1 MLNENMV
8 ELNKLYFDN
17 CKNIL
22 LQVDDG
28 IIDFVLQDP
37 PFEVT
42 SNEWDKGFIKTLP
55 EMWELWKLKSK
66 PNACYA
72 FKATYPFA
80 IDLINSNRKM
90 FKYEWI
96 REKNKFTNIFQA
108 KSMPLRC
115 IEYIFIFYKEQPNY
129 NPILKINSHPNQIC
143 KNSKNGGNTY
153 GRKNNTYESY
163 TGEYGNP
170 TNLIKIN
177 HEKDR
182 FIGNAGKQ
190 EMHANRT
197 NPDLW
202 EYFIKT
208 YTNENDLV
216 FDGYSGS
223 GSIPQACIRTNRKF
237 IACENDFNEFSKAEK
252 TIQDEKDIYLHGY
265 KKTNIETDSS
275 SLFNSL
281 GGRQDRISA

>member
-1 MLNENMV
+1 MLNAHMV

-22 LQVDDG
+22 QQVDDG

-42 SNEWDKGFIKTLP
+42 SNEWDTGFIKTLP
-55 EMWELWKLKSK
+55 EMWELWRLKSK

-96 REKNKFTNIFQA
+96 WKKNNVTNVLQA
-108 KSMPLRC
+108 KRMPMRC
-115 IEYIFIFYKEQPNY
+115 IEYIFIFYKDQPIY
-129 NPILKINSHPNQIC
+129 NPIQRKILHP
-143 KNSKNGGNTY
+143 KEEKYRARMGGTTY
-153 GRKNNTYESY
+153 NITENLNYKKEKT
-163 TGEYGNP
+163 EYGNP
-170 TNLIKIN
+170 VNLIDIS
-177 HEKDR
+177 HEKEAFNSSHGSQDR
-182 FIGNAGKQ
+182 
-190 EMHANRT
+190 HPNRT
-197 NPDLW
+197 NPELW

-223 GSIPQACIRTNRKF
+223 GSIPQACIRTNRNF
-237 IACENDFNEFSKAEK
+237 IACENNEKEFLKAEK
-252 TIQDEKDIYLHGY
+252 TIRDEKEILLHGY
-265 KKTNIETDSS
+265 PKSKFTEDDL
-275 SLFNSL
+275 SLFSKA
-281 GGRQDRISA
+281 S

>member
-1 MLNENMV
+1 MI

-22 LQVDDG
+22 HKLDNG
-28 IIDFVLQDP
+28 IIDLVLQDP

-42 SNEWDKGFIKTLP
+42 NNSWDTGFIKTLP
-55 EMWELWKLKSK
+55 EMWDLWKLKSK
-66 PNACYA
+66 DNACFA

-96 REKNKFTNIFQA
+96 WEKNKFTNIFQA
-108 KSMPLRC
+108 KFMPLRC
-115 IEYIFIFYKEQPNY
+115 IEYIFIFYKEQPTY
-129 NPILKINSHPNQIC
+129 KPILKKNSHPNQIC

-182 FIGNAGKQ
+182 FIGSVGKQ
-190 EMHANRT
+190 EIHSNRT
-197 NPDLW
+197 NPELW

-223 GSIPQACIRTNRKF
+223 GSIPQACIRNNRNF
-237 IACENDFNEFSKAEK
+237 IACENDEKEFFKAEK
-252 TIQDEKDIYLHGY
+252 NIQDEKDIFIHGY
-265 KKTNIETDSS
+265 KKTSLENDSN
-275 SLFNSL
+275 SLFSM
-281 GGRQDRISA
+281 GG

>member
-1 MLNENMV
+1 MI

-22 LQVDDG
+22 HKLDNG
-28 IIDFVLQDP
+28 IIDLVLQDP

-42 SNEWDKGFIKTLP
+42 ANEWDKGFIKTLP

-66 PNACYA
+66 DNACFA

-96 REKNKFTNIFQA
+96 WEKNKFTNFVNA
-108 KSMPLRC
+108 KIMPMRC
-115 IEYIFIFYKEQPNY
+115 IEYIFIFYKEQPIY
-129 NPILKINSHPNQIC
+129 NPIL
-143 KNSKNGGNTY
+143 
-153 GRKNNTYESY
+153 RKNIHGNKFNKQAGGGDTYIIKDKKY
-163 TGEYGNP
+163 LGYVGDYGAP
-170 TNLIKIN
+170 TNLIKVNI
-177 HEKDR
+177 EKESFVSTNGD
-182 FIGNAGKQ
+182 Q
-190 EMHANRT
+190 ERHSSRT
-197 NPDLW
+197 NPELW

-237 IACENDFNEFSKAEK
+237 IACENDEKEFFKAEK
-252 TIQDEKDIYLHGY
+252 NIQDEKDIFIHGY
-265 KKTNIETDSS
+265 KKTSIEND
-275 SLFNSL
+275 FNSL
-281 GGRQDRISA
+281 FSMGG

>member
-1 MLNENMV
+1 MLNAHMV

-22 LQVDDG
+22 QQVDDG
-28 IIDFVLQDP
+28 IIDLVLQDP

-42 SNEWDKGFIKTLP
+42 RREWDKGFIKTLP
-55 EMWELWKLKSK
+55 EMWELWKQKSK

-90 FKYEWI
+90 FKYEWVW
-96 REKNKFTNIFQA
+96 EKNRFSNFINA
-108 KSMPLRC
+108 KKMPMRC
-115 IEYIFIFYKEQPNY
+115 IEYIFIFYKKQPIY
-129 NPILKINSHPNQIC
+129 NPIQRKVKHLQNERVSNLEGKSKLYSV
-143 KNSKNGGNTY
+143 KN
-153 GRKNNTYESY
+153 
-163 TGEYGNP
+163 TGYKYDVSEYGSP
-170 TNLIKIN
+170 INLIKVDA
-177 HEKDR
+177 EKES
-182 FIGNAGKQ
+182 FISSNGSQ
-190 EMHANRT
+190 ERHSNRT
-197 NPDLW
+197 NPELW

-237 IACENDFNEFSKAEK
+237 IACENNEKEFLKAEK
-252 TIQDEKDIYLHGY
+252 TIRDEKEILLHGY
-265 KKTNIETDSS
+265 PKTKFTEDDL
-275 SLFNSL
+275 SLFSKA
-281 GGRQDRISA
+281 S

>member
-1 MLNENMV
+1 MLNAYML

-28 IIDFVLQDP
+28 CIDLVLQDP

-42 SNEWDKGFIKTLP
+42 SNEWDTGFIKTLP

-66 PNACYA
+66 DNACYA

-96 REKNKFTNIFQA
+96 WKKNTFSNIVNA
-108 KSMPLRC
+108 KKKPMRC
-115 IEYIFIFYKEQPNY
+115 IEYIFIFYKEQPVY
-129 NPILKINSHPNQIC
+129 NPILRKSIHPHETKKKTISPSGTTYSITHNNNYLKEYSEFGAPINFIEVSA
-143 KNSKNGGNTY
+143 
-153 GRKNNTYESY
+153 
-163 TGEYGNP
+163 
-170 TNLIKIN
+170 
-177 HEKDR
+177 EKER
-182 FIGNAGKQ
+182 FISSNGSQ
-190 EMHANRT
+190 ERHSNRT

-202 EYFIKT
+202 EYFIRT

-237 IACENDFNEFSKAEK
+237 IACENNEKEFLKAEK
-252 TIQDEKDIYLHGY
+252 TIRDEKEILLHGY
-265 KKTNIETDSS
+265 PKTKFTEDDL
-275 SLFNSL
+275 SLFSKA
-281 GGRQDRISA
+281 S

>member
-22 LQVDDG
+22 QQVDDG

-96 REKNKFTNIFQA
+96 WEKNKFTNFVNA
-108 KSMPLRC
+108 KKMPMRC
-115 IEYIFIFYKEQPNY
+115 IEYIFIFYKEQPVY
-129 NPILKINSHPNQIC
+129 NPIL
-143 KNSKNGGNTY
+143 
-153 GRKNNTYESY
+153 RKNLHGNRVNKQAGGGDTYKIKDGY
-163 TGEYGNP
+163 LGFVGEFGSP
-170 TNLIKIN
+170 VNLIKVDL
-177 HEKDR
+177 EKESFVSTNGD
-182 FIGNAGKQ
+182 Q
-190 EMHANRT
+190 ERHSSRT
-197 NPDLW
+197 NPELW
-202 EYFIKT
+202 EYFIRT

-223 GSIPQACIRTNRKF
+223 GSIPQACIRTNRNF
-237 IACENDFNEFSKAEK
+237 IACENNFNEFSKAEK
-252 TIQDEKDIYLHGY
+252 TIRDEKDIYLHGY
-265 KKTNIETDSS
+265 KKTNIETDPS

>member
-22 LQVDDG
+22 QQVDDG
-28 IIDFVLQDP
+28 IIDLVLQDP

-42 SNEWDKGFIKTLP
+42 SRDWDKGFIKTLP

-96 REKNKFTNIFQA
+96 WKKNKYTNFVNA
-108 KSMPLRC
+108 KIQPMRC
-115 IEYIFIFYKEQPNY
+115 IEYIFIFYAEQPVY
-129 NPILKINSHPNQIC
+129 NPIL
-143 KNSKNGGNTY
+143 
-153 GRKNNTYESY
+153 RKNNHSESKVRVNNNFKTSKVY
-163 TGEYGNP
+163 TFKESDYKNLLGEYGQP
-170 TNLIKIN
+170 TNLIEVDS
-177 HEKDR
+177 EKEA
-182 FIGNAGKQ
+182 FISSKGTQ
-190 EMHANRT
+190 ERHSNRT
-197 NPDLW
+197 NPELW
-202 EYFIKT
+202 EYFINT

-223 GSIPQACIRTNRKF
+223 GSIPQACLRTNRNF
-237 IACENDFNEFSKAEK
+237 IACENNEKEFSKAEK
-252 TIQDEKDIYLHGY
+252 TIRDEKEILLHGFP
-265 KKTNIETDSS
+265 KTKLEEDHF
-275 SLFNSL
+275 SLFHKAS
-281 GGRQDRISA
+281 

>member
-1 MLNENMV
+1 MLNAHML

-22 LQVDDG
+22 QQVDDG
-28 IIDFVLQDP
+28 IIDLVLQDP

-42 SNEWDKGFIKTLP
+42 SNEWDTGFIRTLP
-55 EMWELWKLKSK
+55 EMWELWRLKSK

-96 REKNKFTNIFQA
+96 WKKNTFSNIPNA
-108 KSMPLRC
+108 KKMPLRC
-115 IEYIFIFYKEQPNY
+115 IEYIFIFYKEQPTY
-129 NPILKINSHPNQIC
+129 NPILRKIISP
-143 KNSKNGGNTY
+143 KVSKNYTRGTTY
-153 GRKNNTYESY
+153 NIKAKDDYVKEKS
-163 TGEYGNP
+163 EYGYP
-170 TNLIKIN
+170 IN
-177 HEKDR
+177 HIDVETEKDR
-182 FIGNAGKQ
+182 FIGNNGSQ
-190 EMHANRT
+190 DRHANRT
-197 NPDLW
+197 NPELW
-202 EYFIKT
+202 EYFIRT

-223 GSIPQACIRTNRKF
+223 GSIPQACIRTNRNF
-237 IACENDFNEFSKAEK
+237 IACENNFNEFSKAEK
-252 TIQDEKDIYLHGY
+252 TIRDEKDIYLHGY
-265 KKTNIETDSS
+265 KKTNIETDPS

-281 GGRQDRISA
+281 GGQQERLSA